1 MLLLSSV
8 VFSRIFLCEHVN
20 LAKEALMVYG
30 AETWVPIVG
39 MIAVLIW
46 GLRLLSRVLFE
57 NRQSSDNTSLIAS
70 ALTEKSAENE
80 PTSFSRVAGSI
91 GAVSLAAFMAGL
103 GLWVFFAI
111 SDEDATMIDRLSKLS
126 TYFLGGA
133 ALFAPYAFNQLSKVF
148 KTG

>member
-1 MLLLSSV
+1 
-8 VFSRIFLCEHVN
+8 
-20 LAKEALMVYG
+20 
-30 AETWVPIVG
+30 

-46 GLRLLSRVLFE
+46 GLRMLSRVLFE
-57 NRQSSDNTSLIAS
+57 TRQPTDDTSLIAS

-80 PTSFSRVAGSI
+80 PTSFSRVAGAI

-111 SDEDATMIDRLSKLS
+111 SDQDATMIDRLSKLS

-148 KTG
+148 KTA